1 VSYFKKKSAR
11 EESKQISEGK
21 KEPHHIGKYSI
32 EMIDQE
38 LFSLGNT
45 KPMFRDPK
53 WHKRIISVRE
63 AIQKRLSKNEN
74 SIICQLQ
81 FNTLERIENQR

>member
-1 VSYFKKKSAR
+1 MSFLKKKSPR
-11 EESKQISEGK
+11 EQAEKS
-21 KEPHHIGKYSI
+21 EPHHIGKYSI

-38 LFSLGNT
+38 LFSLENT

-53 WHKRIISVRE
+53 WHKKVISIHE

-74 SIICQLQ
+74 SIICQIQL
-81 FNTLERIENQR
+81 TALERIENQR